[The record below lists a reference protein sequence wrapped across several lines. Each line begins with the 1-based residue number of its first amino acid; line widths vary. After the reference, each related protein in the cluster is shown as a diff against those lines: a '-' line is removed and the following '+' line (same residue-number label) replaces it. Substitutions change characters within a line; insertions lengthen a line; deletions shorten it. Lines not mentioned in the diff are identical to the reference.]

1 MCILAE
7 YPTHTLLPVQ
17 GVLSLG
23 LLFHSPL
30 LLETQ
35 KGLGGGEKRKG
46 LQGEAPGPGFSLE
59 VKSGQDKSCLSFLLK
74 GGGFSLCFL
83 MPDGRRKGQVIE
95 KSAILNM
102 ERRLEG
108 TLSGKS
114 GSHFWEMTNLLWR
127 RVQSGAALPSRN
139 SSFTCQPLF
148 ECRSD
153 SPGADVW
160 PLAGW
165 RWRAKGR
172 CPPSLL
178 LSHTHILRAHISP
191 TSNRLS

>member
-59 VKSGQDKSCLSFLLK
+59 VKSGQDKSCLSFLLLK

-95 KSAILNM
+95 KSA
-102 ERRLEG
+102 
-108 TLSGKS
+108 
-114 GSHFWEMTNLLWR
+114 
-127 RVQSGAALPSRN
+127 
-139 SSFTCQPLF
+139 
-148 ECRSD
+148 
-153 SPGADVW
+153 
-160 PLAGW
+160 
-165 RWRAKGR
+165 
-172 CPPSLL
+172 
-178 LSHTHILRAHISP
+178 SHTEYGKEAGGHTEWKVWKPFLGDDKPPLEASP
-191 TSNRLS
+191 VWCSSAQ